1 MGGSVVRRKSF
12 VNQRSSTWC
21 RPETEMRQIAQ
32 HGDKAIIFELQGS
45 LFFGTTYELYAQ
57 LEPEIKVRDYVILDM
72 RWVQAVDITAA
83 HMLNLVR
90 DTLRDRGVPLL
101 ISHVREQL
109 PNGRNLVEFFRQTG
123 LIDDGNTVRVFKT
136 IEGAIEWVEDQLV
149 GDVVQ
154 SEAEQVPLRLAEM
167 DLFQGRKDV
176 TLADLEARMTQ
187 RTVKAGE
194 AIYNLGDQDRELYLI
209 CRGAVRIMAPISGS
223 RQLYHLASFGRGD
236 FFGGLAFLDD
246 RARSDS
252 AIATTDIEL
261 FVLSLEQ
268 FNLLAEEHKKL
279 ALILMTAISRT
290 LAQRLRHADGE
301 RTLLHV

>member
-1 MGGSVVRRKSF
+1 M
-12 VNQRSSTWC
+12 
-21 RPETEMRQIAQ
+21 
-32 HGDKAIIFELQGS
+32 
-45 LFFGTTYELYAQ
+45 
-57 LEPEIKVRDYVILDM
+57 LEPEIKIREYVILDM

-109 PNGRNLVEFFRQTG
+109 PNGRNLVEFFKQTG
-123 LIDDGNTVRVFKT
+123 LIDDGHAVRVFKNL
-136 IEGAIEWVEDQLV
+136 EVAIEWVEDRLV

-154 SEAEQVPLRLAEM
+154 STVEEVPLRLAEM
-167 DLFQGRKDV
+167 DLFQGRRDV
-176 TLADLEARMTQ
+176 TMADLEARMQQ
-187 RTVKAGE
+187 RSVKAGE
-194 AIYNLGDQDRELYLI
+194 PVYNLGDQNRELYLI
-209 CRGAVRIMAPISGS
+209 RRGSVRIMAPISGS
-223 RQLYHLASFGRGD
+223 RQFHHIASFGRGD

-246 RARSDS
+246 RARSDN
-252 AIATTDIEL
+252 AIASSDIDL

-268 FNLLAEEHKKL
+268 FNMLAEEHKKL
-279 ALILMTAISRT
+279 ALILIIAISRT

>member
-1 MGGSVVRRKSF
+1 M
-12 VNQRSSTWC
+12 
-21 RPETEMRQIAQ
+21 
-32 HGDKAIIFELQGS
+32 GDKAVIFELQGS
-45 LFFGTTYELYAQ
+45 LFFGTTYELYAA
-57 LEPEIKVRDYVILDM
+57 LEPEIKQRDYVILDM

-101 ISHVREQL
+101 LSHVREQL
-109 PNGRNLVEFFRQTG
+109 PNGRNLVEFFKQTG

-149 GDVVQ
+149 GDVQ
-154 SEAEQVPLRLAEM
+154 LAAADEVPLKLSEM

-176 TLADLEARMTQ
+176 TIADLESRLQQ
-187 RTVKAGE
+187 RKFKAGE
-194 AIYNLGDQDRELYLI
+194 SVYSLGDQTRELYLI
-209 CRGAVRIMAPISGS
+209 RRGSVRIMAPISGS
-223 RQLYHLASFGRGD
+223 RQLHHIASFGRGD

-246 RARSDS
+246 RARSDNAVAS
-252 AIATTDIEL
+252 SDIEL
-261 FVLSLEQ
+261 FVLTLEQ
-268 FNLLAEEHKKL
+268 FNLIAEEHKKL
-279 ALILMTAISRT
+279 ALLLMTAISRT